1 MQNAPHT
8 TDEVDTKEQLM
19 HRIREW
25 IKLDQD
31 IRSLRALQR
40 ERAAAKDAIT
50 KELLH
55 VMQTN
60 QIDEFNTNEVQ
71 FKYVQRKSK
80 QTLSHKYL
88 SAALTEYFKDPM
100 KATEITE
107 FIDSNRE
114 VTTVDR
120 LQTRRLTKAQP

>member
-1 MQNAPHT
+1 MDAQPSA
-8 TDEVDTKEQLM
+8 EVDTKEQLM
-19 HRIREW
+19 QRIREW

-31 IRSLRALQR
+31 IRGLRAMQR

-60 QIDEFNTNEVQ
+60 QIDEFNTSEVQ

-88 SAALTEYFKDPM
+88 SAALTDYFKDPM

-107 FIDSNRE
+107 FIDSNRA

-120 LQTRRLTKAQP
+120 LQTRRLKADP